1 MALTVNTNV
10 ASLNTQRNLNA
21 SSKGLDTSLQRLSTG
36 FRINS
41 AKDDAAG
48 LQISNRLTSQ
58 INGLG
63 VATRNANDGISLAQT
78 AEGALQQS
86 TSILQRMRD
95 LALQSANGSNGASER
110 AALQGEVSQLQQE
123 LDRVAQTTSFAGRKV
138 LDGSFGSQ
146 NFQVGANAYEGINVS
161 IGSAATDRIGAQRY
175 DSSGAAVV
183 GGALGFVE
191 LNAAGGTAGYGG
203 ASGTIVGKLGT
214 ADFTYAAGAAG
225 TASVPG
231 TVVSGPPGTTITNTV
246 PTSTPGTVS
255 GLLVRVNGG
264 PLLDLGTF
272 DPDGG
277 GGGFNV
283 LGLQNRINSVAG
295 SPAVIAPNPNFL
307 ELNGAASI
315 QFQLAPGADAANITA
330 LTGLSAGLL
339 GTAGTI
345 SAGGGTTAT
354 SARDVAQS
362 VNRVSDTTGV
372 NAMAYT
378 SAELSGLTAGAVSF
392 NLYGSNNGSQAEGVR
407 ISVNLSDASNPSA
420 LIDAINKET
429 GKTGIAASLGDNGK
443 IKLISERGDAI
454 MLASFRNGDSTTAA
468 TLEGFE
474 FDDREGDGLASLGQ
488 ATINGDGTGGG
499 RVDGIVRYE
508 SADTFRVINVDTDL
522 SQRSGSEFSLLDDV
536 ADIDISTAGGA
547 QSALGVINGAIS
559 NLDGQ
564 RAQLGAVQN
573 RLENTIANLQ
583 NIGENASAARSR
595 IRDTDFAAETSELTK
610 NQILQQAGT
619 AILAQANQLP
629 QAVLSLLG

>member
-10 ASLNTQRNLNA
+10 ASLNTQRNLNT

-110 AALQGEVSQLQQE
+110 AALQGEVAQLQQE
-123 LDRVAQTTSFAGRKV
+123 LDRVAETTSFAGRKI
-138 LDGSFGSQ
+138 LDGSFGAQ
-146 NFQVGANAYEGINVS
+146 NFQVGANAYESINVS
-161 IGSAATDRIGAQRY
+161 IGSAATDRIGMQRY

-183 GGALGFVE
+183 GGVSGFVE
-191 LNAAGGTAGYGG
+191 LTAPGGAAGYGG

-214 ADFTYAAGAAG
+214 ADFTYAAGG
-225 TASVPG
+225 TA
-231 TVVSGPPGTTITNTV
+231 
-246 PTSTPGTVS
+246 STPGTVTAGPFFTPISAPPDLAGSLS
-255 GLLVRVNGG
+255 GLFVSLGGG
-264 PLLDLGTF
+264 PFQDLGTINF
-272 DPDGG
+272 DP
-277 GGGFNV
+277 FLNEIE
-283 LGLQNRINSVAG
+283 LASAINALSPGAVTNSPNMLYLSGAG
-295 SPAVIAPNPNFL
+295 
-307 ELNGAASI
+307 SI
-315 QFQLAPGADAANITA
+315 QFQLAPGANAANISA
-330 LTGLSAGLL
+330 LTGLSLAQL
-339 GTAGTI
+339 GTPG
-345 SAGGGTTAT
+345 TAT
-354 SARDVAQS
+354 TGSTASSARDVAQS
-362 VNRVSDTTGV
+362 VNAVSDTTGV
-372 NAMAYT
+372 TAMAYT
-378 SAELSGLTAGAVSF
+378 AAELSGLTAGAVSF
-392 NLYGSNNGSQAEGVR
+392 NLYGSNNGSQADGVR
-407 ISVNLSDASNPSA
+407 ISAQVTDANDPGA
-420 LIDAINKET
+420 LIDAINKEA
-429 GKTGIAASLGDNGK
+429 GKTGIAASRGENGG

-454 MLASFRNGDSTTAA
+454 MLASFRNGDGATAA

-488 ATINGDGTGGG
+488 ASINGDGTGGG

-508 SADTFRVINVDTDL
+508 SVGAFRITNVDIDL
-522 SQRSGSEFSLLDDV
+522 AQRSGSEFSLLDDV
-536 ADIDISTAGGA
+536 AAIDISTAGGA
-547 QSALGVINGAIS
+547 QSALGVLNGAIS

-595 IRDTDFAAETSELTK
+595 ILDTDFAAETSELTK

>member
-10 ASLNTQRNLNA
+10 ASLNTQRNLNS

-110 AALQGEVSQLQQE
+110 AALQSEVSQLQQE

-161 IGSAATDRIGAQRY
+161 IGSAATDRIGIQRY

-191 LNAAGGTAGYGG
+191 LNAPGGTAGYGG

-214 ADFTYAAGAAG
+214 ADFSYSVGG
-225 TASVPG
+225 TAAAPG
-231 TVVSGPPGTTITNTV
+231 TVTNGTF
-246 PTSTPGTVS
+246 GTVISSPPNLAGGLS
-255 GLLVRVNGG
+255 GLFVSVDGG
-264 PLLDLGTF
+264 PFQDLGVINF
-272 DPDGG
+272 
-277 GGGFNV
+277 GGFFNEIPLADAIRAV
-283 LGLQNRINSVAG
+283 SPNSVG
-295 SPAVIAPNPNFL
+295 NFANSL
-307 ELNGAASI
+307 FLDQATSI
-315 QFQLAPGADAANITA
+315 QFQLAPGADAANISA
-330 LTGLSAGLL
+330 LTGLSLAQLGTL
-339 GTAGTI
+339 GTAAAGS
-345 SAGGGTTAT
+345 SAS
-354 SARDVAQS
+354 SARDVAQA

-372 NAMAYT
+372 SAMAYT

-392 NLYGSNNGSQAEGVR
+392 NLYGSNNGSQADGVR
-407 ISVNLSDASNPSA
+407 ISANVDDASNPGA

-429 GKTGIAASLGDNGK
+429 GKTGIAASLGDSGK
-443 IKLISERGDAI
+443 IKLVSERGEAI
-454 MLASFRNGDSTTAA
+454 ILASFRNGDSATAA
-468 TLEGFE
+468 ILEGFE

-488 ATINGDGTGGG
+488 ASINGDGTGGG

-508 SADTFRVINVDTDL
+508 SADTFRIINVDTDL
-522 SQRSGSEFSLLDDV
+522 SQRSGSEFSLLDHV

-547 QSALGVINGAIS
+547 QSALGVLNGAIS
-559 NLDGQ
+559 NLDSQ